1 MRKVM
6 KKKSNAPSKEEIKE
20 RIDQGLARNDMSSHI
35 LRKDVEEEKRLERD
49 KERETIRIRKRQRA
63 MSVQSISRGH
73 ITATNPL
80 KIQNQNDRTV
90 EPQKNRRHRSHK
102 LKKNL
107 TNVCIDDDDDEGYGG
122 DTGDNNACAAHIV
135 RSKGIVVK
143 KSQSKALEKMTHH
156 SADTVKSIGADAYVS
171 EADSRRVADMMSEL
185 HDEHDS
191 IIGSVVPIVSYDSPS
206 SINLSD
212 DFGRRESCVP
222 DDIDALFPTSSIVS
236 NDSDTFMRK
245 LKELN
250 QDAKPPTERWSPLPP
265 RSRNR
270 SIDRD
275 KSNDRNDDRYLDP
288 TRERSSDRVHGRDR
302 DNSRDRNSDR
312 DRDRN
317 SDRDRDRNNDRDR
330 DRERSGDRHSD
341 RERDKISDRDYVRDR
356 NSDRDR
362 DRNSDRDRDRNS
374 DRDRD
379 RDRSSRRS
387 RNDDRDRGQDD
398 SRDREHGRERV
409 NSGDWDREHG
419 RDRVNSGDRDREIS
433 RDRVNSGD
441 RDREISRDRDHG
453 RDRNS
458 SRDRDSDRIAPAVIQ
473 ERNTDS
479 TSPARRVEDAEAIT
493 TGRRHNKNGCTDTR
507 EERNSIR
514 HLHARTLSGYV
525 PKSNKTSTHSNQGFG
540 LVGPQWVAETLESDE
555 NEMGLVLMY
564 SEGFS
569 IFMAEEGTVSG
580 SRNITTPPLPV

>member
-1 MRKVM
+1 M

-63 MSVQSISRGH
+63 MSVQSVSKGH
-73 ITATNPL
+73 ITTTNPL

-90 EPQKNRRHRSHK
+90 EPQKSRRHRSHK

-107 TNVCIDDDDDEGYGG
+107 THVCIDDDDDEGYGG
-122 DTGDNNACAAHIV
+122 DTGDNNACVAHIV

-143 KSQSKALEKMTHH
+143 KSHAKALDKITHH
-156 SADTVKSIGADAYVS
+156 TADTKKSVVADVYVS
-171 EADSRRVADMMSEL
+171 ESDSRHMAHMMSEL

-191 IIGSVVPIVSYDSPS
+191 IIESAVPIVSYDSPS

-250 QDAKPPTERWSPLPP
+250 QEAKPPTERWSPLPP

-288 TRERSSDRVHGRDR
+288 TRERSSGRVHGRER
-302 DNSRDRNSDR
+302 DNS
-312 DRDRN
+312 
-317 SDRDRDRNNDRDR
+317 
-330 DRERSGDRHSD
+330 
-341 RERDKISDRDYVRDR
+341 
-356 NSDRDR
+356 
-362 DRNSDRDRDRNS
+362 RDRNS

-387 RNDDRDRGQDD
+387 RNDDRD
-398 SRDREHGRERV
+398 HGRD
-409 NSGDWDREHG
+409 NSRDREHG
-419 RDRVNSGDRDREIS
+419 RDRVNSGDQDHGRDRVNSGDQDHGRDRVNSGDREIS

-441 RDREISRDRDHG
+441 RDQKISRDREHGGDRVNSGDRDRDRETSRDRDHG
-453 RDRNS
+453 RDRNN
-458 SRDRDSDRIAPAVIQ
+458 SRDRDSDRIAPAVIR

-479 TSPARRVEDAEAIT
+479 TSPARLIEDVEAIS
-493 TGRRHNKNGCTDTR
+493 TGRRHNKNDCTDTR
-507 EERNSIR
+507 EEKNSIR
-514 HLHARTLSGYV
+514 HLHARTLSGHV
-525 PKSNKTSTHSNQGFG
+525 PKSIKTSTHSNQGFG

-580 SRNITTPPLPV
+580 SRNINTPPLPV

>member
-1 MRKVM
+1 M

-63 MSVQSISRGH
+63 MSVQSVSKGH

-90 EPQKNRRHRSHK
+90 EPQKSRRHRSHK

-107 TNVCIDDDDDEGYGG
+107 TNVCVDDDDDEGYGG
-122 DTGDNNACAAHIV
+122 DTGDNNACAQHIV

-143 KSQSKALEKMTHH
+143 KSHAKALDKVTHH
-156 SADTVKSIGADAYVS
+156 TADIEKSVEADVYVS
-171 EADSRRVADMMSEL
+171 EADSRRMADMMSEL

-191 IIGSVVPIVSYDSPS
+191 IIDSAVPIVSYDSPS

-250 QDAKPPTERWSPLPP
+250 QEAKPPTERWSPLPP

-288 TRERSSDRVHGRDR
+288 TRERSSGRVHGRDR

-312 DRDRN
+312 DRDR
-317 SDRDRDRNNDRDR
+317 
-330 DRERSGDRHSD
+330 ERSGDRHSD
-341 RERDKISDRDYVRDR
+341 RERDRNSDRDYGRDR

-362 DRNSDRDRDRNS
+362 DRNSDRDRDR
-374 DRDRD
+374 
-379 RDRSSRRS
+379 SSRRS
-387 RNDDRDRGQDD
+387 RNDDRDHGRDNSG
-398 SRDREHGRERV
+398 DREHG
-409 NSGDWDREHG
+409 
-419 RDRVNSGDRDREIS
+419 

-453 RDRNS
+453 RDRNN
-458 SRDRDSDRIAPAVIQ
+458 SRDRDSDRDRIAPAVIY

-479 TSPARRVEDAEAIT
+479 TSPARRTENVEAIS
-493 TGRRHNKNGCTDTR
+493 TGRRHNKNDCTDTR
-507 EERNSIR
+507 EEKNSIR
-514 HLHARTLSGYV
+514 HLHSRTLSGHV
-525 PKSNKTSTHSNQGFG
+525 PKSIKTSTHSNQGFG

-580 SRNITTPPLPV
+580 SRNINTPPLPV